1 MSNDNLG
8 NEVSDFLPRLHCIT
22 FCGTTSF
29 TINAGKIYV
38 FKQIYKDL
46 SNLILIKLL
55 ELRMTLT
62 EKIVQKPK
70 IFVETII
77 HNGKLNEG
85 NLSTRVWSNEN
96 VK

>member
-46 SNLILIKLL
+46 SNLKSLKYLLKL
-55 ELRMTLT
+55 
-62 EKIVQKPK
+62 
-70 IFVETII
+70 
-77 HNGKLNEG
+77 
-85 NLSTRVWSNEN
+85 
-96 VK
+96 